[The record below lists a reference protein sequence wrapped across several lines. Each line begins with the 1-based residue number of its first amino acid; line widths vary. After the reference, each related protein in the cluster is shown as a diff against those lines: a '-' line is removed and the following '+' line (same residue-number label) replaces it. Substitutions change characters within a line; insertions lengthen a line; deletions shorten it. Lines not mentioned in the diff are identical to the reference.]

1 MRARTL
7 LSVALVAT
15 AAVGTALPSAAAPAK
30 PKNFTQVVTFT
41 DATPDPSGN
50 ANSGNENHCTGKLPQ
65 EAPITVKVPG
75 PGDVDVALSGMTGDW
90 GLQLLDASGEVIGG
104 DDQTPPALEAASVRL
119 KKAGTI
125 KVFPCNEAGTPT
137 AKVTIKYSYRK

>member
-1 MRARTL
+1 VRTL
-7 LSVALVAT
+7 LAATLVAAASVAVAVPST
-15 AAVGTALPSAAAPAK
+15 AAPTK
-30 PKNFTQVVTFT
+30 PKNFTQEVTFT

-50 ANSGNENHCTGKLPQ
+50 ANSGNENHCSGKLPK
-65 EAPITVKVPG
+65 EAAFTVKVPG

-90 GLQLLDASGEVIGG
+90 GLQILDATGSVIGG
-104 DDQTPPALEAASVRL
+104 DDQTPPALESSSVRL

-125 KVFPCNEAGTPT
+125 MVLPCNEAGTPT

>member
-1 MRARTL
+1 MRTRLATTL
-7 LSVALVAT
+7 VVAASVAVAI
-15 AAVGTALPSAAAPAK
+15 PSTAAPAK
-30 PKNFTQVVTFT
+30 PKNFTQEVTFT
-41 DATPDPSGN
+41 DATPDASGN
-50 ANSGNENHCTGKLPQ
+50 ANSGNENHCSGKLPK

-90 GLQLLDASGEVIGG
+90 GLQIQDETGSVIGG
-104 DDQTPPALEAASVRL
+104 DDQTPPALEAGSVRL

-125 KVFPCNEAGTPT
+125 KILPCNEAGTPT